1 MVGVN
6 SDGNGY
12 TAIQF
17 YDKEATVPKAGVDS
31 FIASSNK
38 PFFTKRFLVA
48 TNEHWTDPVKEEF
61 RRQTPPVTLITR
73 ETLASSTVDWA
84 AYQRGELKEVA
95 KRTPRDYQKEAI
107 KKVISGFKTASKG
120 KLIMAWRHRQDLHFA
135 EDSRRTSRRR
145 KVGFIFSS
153 VFISAL
159 SDTHRLETAVHLPH

>member
-1 MVGVN
+1 MTGTKSAKVGGGYDNSLSLDNLLNNLIQASSGTERDKGTRFETLIRDWLTKEPTYRDLFTEVLTYKDWSGQHPELVSSGRDIGIDLVGVN

-12 TAIQF
+12 TAIQCKF

-73 ETLASSTVDWA
+73 ETLASSTVD
-84 AYQRGELKEVA
+84 
-95 KRTPRDYQKEAI
+95 
-107 KKVISGFKTASKG
+107 
-120 KLIMAWRHRQDLHFA
+120 
-135 EDSRRTSRRR
+135 
-145 KVGFIFSS
+145 
-153 VFISAL
+153 
-159 SDTHRLETAVHLPH
+159 

>member
-12 TAIQF
+12 TAIQCKF

-73 ETLASSTVDWA
+73 ETLASSTVD
-84 AYQRGELKEVA
+84 
-95 KRTPRDYQKEAI
+95 
-107 KKVISGFKTASKG
+107 
-120 KLIMAWRHRQDLHFA
+120 
-135 EDSRRTSRRR
+135 
-145 KVGFIFSS
+145 
-153 VFISAL
+153 
-159 SDTHRLETAVHLPH
+159 

>member
-12 TAIQF
+12 TAIQCKF
-17 YDKEATVPKAGVDS
+17 YDKEAAVPKAGVDS

-120 KLIMAWRHRQDLHFA
+120 KLIMACGTGKTYTSLKIA
-135 EDSRRTSRRR
+135 EEQAGAGKLVLFLVPS
-145 KVGFIFSS
+145 
-153 VFISAL
+153 L
-159 SDTHRLETAVHLPH
+159 SLLSQTLTD